1 MLHFYKFRDDLF
13 DPQPGKDVYVKRPT
27 GRGWPEECPPIRAAN
42 AFGFDILA
50 NFDVSF
56 VRQGDGTWLAEPD
69 IEIAS
74 DFDWSA
80 TEESPG
86 RPLSQR
92 YAWFWE
98 RGQTL
103 PHAITDD
110 VFQEIKNQV
119 KISSFLFLETDPNEM
134 LLVTDVP
141 NLRRPWR
148 AVTAIVETDWYPASY
163 PWHVVLELD
172 ASQERIDLKKGEPI
186 ARLMPVRRDT
196 YFARPMS
203 VEAFDRFFTRGQK
216 WLAAHGRPHQA
227 RGQRSEIGD
236 QPEGAEASGSGL
248 TSDLRSLT
256 SSAKGGNGAPLDITR
271 TYVKQQARSRFIVM
285 GG

>member
-98 RGQTL
+98 RGQQL
-103 PHAITDD
+103 PHVITDD

-119 KISSFLFLETDPNEM
+119 KLSSFLFLETDPNEM
-134 LLVTDVP
+134 LLVTVGS
-141 NLRRPWR
+141 R
-148 AVTAIVETDWYPASY
+148 
-163 PWHVVLELD
+163 
-172 ASQERIDLKKGEPI
+172 DLPRK
-186 ARLMPVRRDT
+186 L
-196 YFARPMS
+196 
-203 VEAFDRFFTRGQK
+203 
-216 WLAAHGRPHQA
+216 
-227 RGQRSEIGD
+227 QRECSIG
-236 QPEGAEASGSGL
+236 
-248 TSDLRSLT
+248 
-256 SSAKGGNGAPLDITR
+256 PL
-271 TYVKQQARSRFIVM
+271 
-285 GG
+285 

>member
-56 VRQGDGTWLAEPD
+56 VRQDDGTWSAEPD

-103 PHAITDD
+103 PHVITDD
-110 VFQEIKNQV
+110 VFNEIKTQV
-119 KISSFLFLETDPNEM
+119 KVSSFLFLETDPNEM

-148 AVTAIVETDWYPASY
+148 AMSAIVETDWYPASY

-186 ARLMPVRRDT
+186 ARLMPIRRDT

-203 VEAFDRFFTRGQK
+203 VDGFDRFFSRGQK
-216 WLAAHGRPHQA
+216 WLQTHGRPH
-227 RGQRSEIGD
+227 
-236 QPEGAEASGSGL
+236 EAAG
-248 TSDLRSLT
+248 T
-256 SSAKGGNGAPLDITR
+256 SSPAAVPTGAPGAAKPEGNGATLDITR